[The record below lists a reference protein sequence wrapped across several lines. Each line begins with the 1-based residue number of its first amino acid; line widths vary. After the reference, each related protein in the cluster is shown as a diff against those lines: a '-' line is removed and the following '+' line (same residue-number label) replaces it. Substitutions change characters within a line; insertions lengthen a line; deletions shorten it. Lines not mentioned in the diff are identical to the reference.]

1 METREQ
7 ENYDR
12 ARKRVQ
18 KLKGFYIHLLVY
30 VVINIGLLISIYA
43 VLGKGDFWQAGHFI
57 TPLFWGIGLLL
68 HWLNAYDYTPVLGR
82 KWEERKIREYM
93 KRDREEFNKYQ

>member
-43 VLGKGDFWQAGHFI
+43 VLGNEDFWQTGHFL
-57 TPLFWGIGLLL
+57 TPLFWGIGLLI

-82 KWEERKIREYM
+82 NWEERKIREFM
-93 KRDREEFNKYQ
+93 ERDREESNKYQ

>member
-7 ENYDR
+7 EDYNR

-18 KLKGFYIHLLVY
+18 KIKGFYAHLIVY
-30 VVINIGLLISIYA
+30 VVINIGLLLTIYTA
-43 VLGKGDFWQAGHFI
+43 VGTEDFWQVGHFL

-82 KWEERKIREYM
+82 KWEARKIREFM
-93 KRDREEFNKYQ
+93 DRDREESKKYQ